1 MAGMS
6 TSTLPFLLALLLASL
21 LLALFVVWP
30 LVRRQP
36 PGEPDPDAASS
47 RDDAARLNREI
58 IRERR
63 ARLDEELASLP
74 PESPERAALVHA
86 FTQAAMA
93 DLQPDNSGAARPPAP
108 RKRQRTLLAVVLATL
123 VVTLPLAFYRTTGMP
138 EAVLPGFETASRQQD
153 VHALLAELEQR
164 LAEQPKL
171 VEGWLMLG
179 RSRLGLG
186 EHDKAIAALE
196 TALQL
201 DSDDPAL
208 AAQIRTDLADALG
221 QKARANLSGR
231 PWELI
236 EQALKLQPRHPKA
249 MALAGA
255 YQLSQN
261 RPQAA
266 LEYWEP
272 LLQVLPPDSSQ
283 YQQVKNY
290 IADVRSK
297 HGLTAG
303 TGDTGGTAAG
313 QASAGAGGPISGATG
328 AGVAARADAGSAGV
342 PDGTTIKAAPGG
354 MQPETGRSAA
364 AGGPVLSGSLTLSAE
379 QAAAVKPEDTVFVA
393 VRAVNEAGE
402 PEGPPLAV
410 ARLRVADLP
419 RNFRFS
425 DADAMMP
432 AARLSSA
439 KRVQVIARVGRDA
452 TPQPGD
458 LEGRSA
464 PVAVDA
470 GGVQVEISRRL
481 P

>member
-6 TSTLPFLLALLLASL
+6 TNTLPFLLALLLASL

-266 LEYWEP
+266 LDYWEP

-297 HGLTAG
+297 HGLAAG
-303 TGDTGGTAAG
+303 TGEATGG
-313 QASAGAGGPISGATG
+313 
-328 AGVAARADAGSAGV
+328 
-342 PDGTTIKAAPGG
+342 
-354 MQPETGRSAA
+354 AA

-470 GGVQVEISRRL
+470 RDVPVAISRRL

>member
-6 TSTLPFLLALLLASL
+6 ESTLPFLLALLVASL
-21 LLALFVVWP
+21 LLAFFVVWP
-30 LVRRQP
+30 LVRRQH
-36 PGEPDPDAASS
+36 PDDPHADVSVDA
-47 RDDAARLNREI
+47 DGAARLNREI

-74 PESPERAALVHA
+74 PDSPERAALVHA

-93 DLQPDNSGAARPPAP
+93 DLHPAETADTKAAPPA
-108 RKRQRTLLAVVLATL
+108 RNRQRTLLAVVLATL
-123 VVTLPLAFYRTTGMP
+123 IVALPLAFYRTTGMP
-138 EAVLPGFETASRQQD
+138 EAVLPGFETASRKQD

-164 LAEQPKL
+164 LAEQPTL

-179 RSRLGLG
+179 RSRLGMG
-186 EHDKAIAALE
+186 EHDKAITALE
-196 TALQL
+196 TALKL

-221 QKARANLSGR
+221 QKAQANLRGR

-236 EQALKLQPRHPKA
+236 QQALKLQPRHAKA

-261 RPQAA
+261 QPQAA
-266 LEYWEP
+266 LQYWEP
-272 LLQVLPPDSSQ
+272 LLQMLPPDSAQ
-283 YQQVKNY
+283 HQQVKNY
-290 IADVRSK
+290 IAGVRSQ
-297 HGLTAG
+297 HGLAAAEGSVSGGSQGAG
-303 TGDTGGTAAG
+303 AGAASGASAG
-313 QASAGAGGPISGATG
+313 QASAGSPPAATAGN
-328 AGVAARADAGSAGV
+328 AGVAGGAAV
-342 PDGTTIKAAPGG
+342 MGTQAQSTGNVAAN
-354 MQPETGRSAA
+354 
-364 AGGPVLSGSLTLSAE
+364 GPVLSGSLTLAADL
-379 QAAAVKPEDTVFVA
+379 AAAVKADDTVFVA
-393 VRAVNEAGE
+393 VRAVNAAGE

-410 ARLRVADLP
+410 KRLTVAGLP
-419 RNFRFS
+419 LDFRFS

-439 KRVQVIARVGRDA
+439 ERVVVIARIGRDA

-464 PVAVDA
+464 AVAVDA
-470 GGVQVEISRRL
+470 SGVTLRIDRRL

>member
-1 MAGMS
+1 MS
-6 TSTLPFLLALLLASL
+6 ESTLPFLLALLVASL
-21 LLALFVVWP
+21 LLAFFVVWP
-30 LVRRQP
+30 LVRRQH
-36 PGEPDPDAASS
+36 PDDPHADVSV
-47 RDDAARLNREI
+47 DTDGAARLNREI

-74 PESPERAALVHA
+74 PDSPERAALVHA

-93 DLQPDNSGAARPPAP
+93 DLHPGETADTKAAPPAHN
-108 RKRQRTLLAVVLATL
+108 RQRTLLAVVLATL
-123 VVTLPLAFYRTTGMP
+123 IVALPLAFYRTTGMP
-138 EAVLPGFETASRQQD
+138 EAVVPGFETASRKQD

-164 LAEQPKL
+164 LAEQPTL

-179 RSRLGLG
+179 RSRLGMG
-186 EHDKAIAALE
+186 EHDKAITALE
-196 TALQL
+196 TALKL

-221 QKARANLSGR
+221 QKAQANLRGR

-236 EQALKLQPRHPKA
+236 QQALKLQPRHPKA

-266 LEYWEP
+266 LQYWEP
-272 LLQVLPPDSSQ
+272 LLQILPPDSAQ
-283 YQQVKNY
+283 HQQVKNY
-290 IADVRSK
+290 IAGVRSQ
-297 HGLTAG
+297 HGLAAADGSAPGASATTGQEAG
-303 TGDTGGTAAG
+303 AGAASGVSAG
-313 QASAGAGGPISGATG
+313 QASAGNSPAATAGN
-328 AGVAARADAGSAGV
+328 AGVAGGAAV
-342 PDGTTIKAAPGG
+342 MGTQAQSTGNVAAN
-354 MQPETGRSAA
+354 
-364 AGGPVLSGSLTLSAE
+364 GPVLSGSLTLAADL
-379 QAAAVKPEDTVFVA
+379 AAAVKADDTVFVA
-393 VRAVNEAGE
+393 VRAVNAAGE

-410 ARLRVADLP
+410 KRLTVAGLP
-419 RNFRFS
+419 LDFRFS

-439 KRVQVIARVGRDA
+439 KRVVVIARIGRDA

-464 PVAVDA
+464 AVAVDA
-470 GGVQVEISRRL
+470 SGVKLSIDRRL